1 MSEATEIVSAFMA
14 ALETKEYG
22 KAGDYLFDTFFFSGF
37 TPKPLPNDQFI
48 MVMSGL
54 TAGFPALSYNFH
66 NVQEVDN
73 TAEGAQVTGTVR
85 ITGTQTDSFILPP
98 LGLAPIPQMA
108 GSISLPETTWKF
120 LVRDDKI
127 ASIRVDRV
135 PGADMEGL
143 LNQLGISDPIIQ

>member
-1 MSEATEIVSAFMA
+1 M
-14 ALETKEYG
+14 
-22 KAGDYLFDTFFFSGF
+22 
-37 TPKPLPNDQFI
+37 
-48 MVMSGL
+48 
-54 TAGFPALSYNFH
+54 
-66 NVQEVDN
+66 QEVND
-73 TAEGAQVTGTVR
+73 AEEGTQVTGTVR

-108 GSISLPETTWKF
+108 RSVSLPETTWEF
-120 LVRDDKI
+120 LVRDGQI